1 MHSSASTTTL
11 TVEPQRFFVAL
22 YGLACITVVLALV
35 SANAAIGLTLVMGVW
50 LALCTWRAAM
60 DPVGASTIRVVYR
73 EGDPAVRAYVDGRW
87 YHDVR
92 ARIDASCRWF
102 VRFTLALP
110 ERRRVPVLVF
120 WPVSSTQTLRA
131 LRLWGRSVRVHA

>member
-22 YGLACITVVLALV
+22 YGLACITVVLTLV
-35 SANAAIGLTLVMGVW
+35 SANAAIGLTLVIGVW

-60 DPVGASTIRVVYR
+60 DPVGSSTIRIVYSD
-73 EGDPAVRAYVDGRW
+73 GQAQVRAWVDGRW

-102 VRFTLALP
+102 VRLTLLLP
-110 ERRRVPVLVF
+110 GRSNVPVLVF
-120 WPVSSTQTLRA
+120 WPASSTETLRA